1 MGGEAAGEDA
11 GKVFGEAAAGD
22 VGEACD
28 DFRLDEL
35 ADGREV
41 AAVGAHERGA
51 DLVAELVDV
60 LLGAVVGGLEEELE
74 GERVAGGVEAVGG
87 QAEEAVA
94 FADGFAGEQAGAG
107 DDAGH
112 EAGELVLCFSVEPG
126 GFGGFA
132 AEEGAGV
139 GLAGVDEAADDLLDD
154 VGVEVAGGEV
164 VEEEEGCGALHGYVV
179 DAVID
184 EVGADAGVE
193 AELNGELELAA
204 DAVGGGDQ
212 DGVGEA
218 FGVELE
224 ETGEATDFAEHMLV
238 EGAAGEALD
247 AVVG

>member
-1 MGGEAAGEDA
+1 MKPASSYCVSA
-11 GKVFGEAAAGD
+11 
-22 VGEACD
+22 
-28 DFRLDEL
+28 
-35 ADGREV
+35 
-41 AAVGAHERGA
+41 
-51 DLVAELVDV
+51 
-60 LLGAVVGGLEEELE
+60 
-74 GERVAGGVEAVGG
+74 
-87 QAEEAVA
+87 
-94 FADGFAGEQAGAG
+94 
-107 DDAGH
+107 
-112 EAGELVLCFSVEPG
+112 VEPG

-139 GLAGVDEAADDLLDD
+139 GFAGVDEAADDLLDD

-164 VEEEEGCGALHGYVV
+164 VEEEEGCGALHGDVV

-218 FGVELE
+218 LGVELE
-224 ETGEATDFAEHMLV
+224 EAGEATDFAEHMLV

-247 AVVG
+247 AVVGEDVAIGGDDRVVVVARAAGFFVDGGGFGELRRGGRAFTRRLLIVAGV